1 MIDKRVRSMAEAM
14 EGIRD
19 GSTVLLGGFAT
30 IGEPRALLDGLIE
43 QGAKELTIIANTAGR
58 PHDGL
63 SRLIALGR
71 VRKVM
76 ATFARRSSSLA
87 FHERRGHGKI
97 EFELLPQGTL
107 AEGLHAAGSGVPAYY
122 TATGVGTQVAAGK
135 EHREFNGRTYIL
147 ERALHGDVGLVEAW
161 QADRWGNLTYRSAGR
176 NFNPLVAMAAELT
189 IVQTQHMVELG
200 ELHPDHIVTP
210 GIFVDRVLHVPY
222 GDPPA

>member
-1 MIDKRVRSMAEAM
+1 MINKIVRSMAEAM
-14 EGIRD
+14 EGIKD

-30 IGEPRALLDGLIE
+30 IGEPRALLEGLVE
-43 QGAKELTIIANTAGR
+43 QGAKDLTIIANTAGR
-58 PHDGL
+58 PDDGL

-87 FHERRGHGKI
+87 FHALRDQGKI

-122 TATGVGTQVAAGK
+122 TATGVGTQVAEGK
-135 EHREFNGRTYIL
+135 EHREFNGRTFIL
-147 ERALHGDVGLVEAW
+147 ERALPGDVGLVEAW
-161 QADRWGNLTYRSAGR
+161 QADRWGNLTYRSVGR
-176 NFNPLVAMAAELT
+176 NFNPLVAMAAALT
-189 IVQTQHMVELG
+189 IVQAQHVVELG

-210 GIFVDRVLHVPY
+210 GIFVNRVLHVPY
-222 GDPPA
+222 GDPPH